1 MVRGLSQLLA
11 FSLREINNFFCSRI
25 STINFTSL
33 ITGMVGAVIVVVV
46 VVGEVD
52 AAIDENEVVGAGGG
66 RQVDLGLRFRITFIA
81 LLLISPRFTVQLLL
95 ESFFGSFLI
104 TFTADCALRTLV
116 ERRRR

>member
-33 ITGMVGAVIVVVV
+33 ITGMVGAVVIVV